1 MSSHF
6 PKFQIRN
13 LVGWAIAVLGTA
25 VYMLTLEPTVS
36 FWDCGEFI
44 ATSYGLQIGHP
55 PGAPLYQ
62 LLAHCFMLLA
72 GGDVSRLAFWS
83 NALSAVA
90 GGLTAMF
97 LFWTLLRLLEAENG
111 KRKAENGKRKTESE
125 VAENG
130 KRKTESEELGYKNGT
145 RRFPLS
151 AFRFPLHCF
160 PLVASLVGTLCYL
173 FCDTAWFSAVESE
186 VYSLSMLFSSVIVW
200 SAVRWWQCDDRY
212 GSRWLLLTA
221 FLLGLSVGVHQLS
234 LLTVPMLVLV
244 YFFKRRSSASQRH
257 SGESQRRFPLS
268 AFRFPLFALLFFA
281 IGLSPY
287 LILPIRAAANP
298 PMNQGNP
305 STLAN
310 FRSYIGRDQYEK
322 APLLYGRCFN
332 SPIVA
337 YSEGKPV
344 YAKEMDML
352 FPRMWKQHPN
362 AELYYTDW
370 TGRHGKMVDVAGR
383 EYYKPS
389 FGDNMVIFVGYQ
401 LGYMYLRYLMWNFAG
416 RYDDRQGF
424 GNLQKGQFVTGIP
437 IVDRLYV
444 GTAAKRPPS
453 LDNAGY
459 NRYFL
464 LPLLLG
470 IVGIVASRRRNRK
483 VYWML
488 MTLFLTSSLLLS
500 VYLNHPVYEP
510 RERDYAYILS
520 FYAFALWI
528 GFGAYAVF
536 RKTFERKWMRRYV
549 KPLLVAAT
557 VGTPLLMAAQN
568 WDDHDRSGR
577 FTARDAAANLLDS
590 CDEDAILFTVGDN
603 DTFPLWYMQYVEGYR
618 TDVQVVNISLLGSD
632 DYCESTKR
640 QLLWQGRDLLEGD
653 IWRQMGPYGRMMI
666 IVDNNGGERP
676 VYFSHYARND
686 RRVGFG
692 NRLQLCGMAYRL
704 SDTASADSVDIAASH
719 RLMTSSLR
727 WHPIE
732 DVYVDETSAGFLQQY
747 WSNALLVAENLAS
760 KGEARKGLEVLD
772 AVGSQLPLRLLN
784 NPQLLF
790 RASKAYARCGEG
802 AKSAAMMDEAR
813 RMVAEQLE
821 YYNTMSPRMQGYIP
835 YTLAPLLAVRDS
847 LYCGSTSASPLT
859 R

>member
-1 MSSHF
+1 MKRNMSKSR
-6 PKFQIRN
+6 IYN
-13 LVGWAIAVLGTA
+13 LIGWCIAALGTA

-72 GGDVSRLAFWS
+72 GDDVSRLAWWS

-97 LFWTLLRLLEAENG
+97 LFWTLLRLLQAESG
-111 KRKAENGKRKTESE
+111 KRKAE
-125 VAENG
+125 
-130 KRKTESEELGYKNGT
+130 SEEFGAGSDELKAESDEPKSDNST

-151 AFRFPLHCF
+151 AFRFPL
-160 PLVASLVGTLCYL
+160 VASLVGSLCYL

-186 VYSLSMLFSSVIVW
+186 VYSLSMFFSAVIIW
-200 SAVRWWQCDDRY
+200 AAVRWWQGGDA
-212 GSRWLLLTA
+212 RWPLLAAL
-221 FLLGLSVGVHQLS
+221 LLGLSVGVHQLS
-234 LLTVPMLVLV
+234 LLTVPVLVLV
-244 YFFKRRSSASQRH
+244 FFFKRRSSV
-257 SGESQRRFPLS
+257 SQRRFSLS
-268 AFRFPLFALLFFA
+268 ALRLPLLALLFFA

-287 LILPIRAAANP
+287 LILPIRAAADP

-305 STLAN
+305 STFKA
-310 FRSYIGRDQYEK
+310 FSSYIGRDQYEK

-332 SPIVA
+332 SPVVA
-337 YSEGKPV
+337 YNDGKPV
-344 YAKEMDML
+344 YAKEMDMF

-370 TGRHGKMVDVAGR
+370 TGRHGKMVDVGGR

-389 FGDNMVIFVGYQ
+389 FGDNLVIFGGYQ
-401 LGYMYLRYLMWNFAG
+401 LGYMYLRYLMWNFSG

-437 IVDRLYV
+437 FVDRLYV
-444 GTAAKRPPS
+444 GTAAKRPSS
-453 LDNAGY
+453 LENAGY

-470 IVGIVASRRRNRK
+470 IVGIVAAGRRNKR
-483 VYWML
+483 VFWL
-488 MTLFLTSSLLLS
+488 VMTLFLTSSVLLAI
-500 VYLNHPVYEP
+500 YLNHPVYEP

-520 FYAFALWI
+520 FYAFAMWI
-528 GFGAYAVF
+528 GFGANAVF
-536 RKTFERKWMRRYV
+536 RKTFKRKLMQRFV
-549 KPLLVAAT
+549 KPLLVVAT

-590 CDEDAILFTVGDN
+590 CDKDAILFTVGDN

-632 DYCESTKR
+632 DYCESTGR
-640 QLLWQGRDLLEGD
+640 QLVRQGGDLLAGD
-653 IWRQMGPYGRMMI
+653 GWRSTGPYGRMMTI
-666 IVDNNGGERP
+666 IGNNGGERP
-676 VYFSHYARND
+676 VYFSHYAHSD
-686 RRVGFG
+686 RRVAFD
-692 NRLQLCGMAYRL
+692 NCLQLSGMAYRL
-704 SDTASADSVDIAASH
+704 CDTASADSVDLQASH
-719 RLMTSSLR
+719 RLMTSVLHWHSLGG
-727 WHPIE
+727 
-732 DVYVDETSAGFLQQY
+732 VYVDETSESFLRQY
-747 WSNALLVAENLAS
+747 WKNALLVAENLAA
-760 KGEARKGLEVLD
+760 KGEPRKGAEVLD
-772 AVGSQLPLRLLN
+772 ATYRQIPLSLLKDAQLF
-784 NPQLLF
+784 F
-790 RASKAYARCGEG
+790 RASKAYALCGDTVRS
-802 AKSAAMMDEAR
+802 KAMLAQAQQI
-813 RMVAEQLE
+813 VGHQLE
-821 YYNTMSPRMQGYIP
+821 YYYTMSPRMRGYIP
-835 YTLAPLLAVRDS
+835 YTLNPLLALQDS
-847 LYCGSTSASPLT
+847 VECGIC

>member
-1 MSSHF
+1 MSRHF

-13 LVGWAIAVLGTA
+13 LVGWAIAILGTT

-97 LFWTLLRLLEAENG
+97 LFWTLLRLLEAGNG
-111 KRKAENGKRKTESE
+111 KRKAENEEFETESDE
-125 VAENG
+125 P
-130 KRKTESEELGYKNGT
+130 RTESDEPKSDNST
-145 RRFPLS
+145 RRFLLS
-151 AFRFPLHCF
+151 SFPL
-160 PLVASLVGTLCYL
+160 PAAVVGALCYL

-186 VYSLSMLFSSVIVW
+186 VYSLSMLFSSAIVW

-212 GSRWLLLTA
+212 ESRWLLLTA

-244 YFFKRRSSASQRH
+244 YFFKRRSSV
-257 SGESQRRFPLS
+257 SQRRFPLS
-268 AFRFPLFALLFFA
+268 ALRFPLFALLFFA

-305 STLAN
+305 SSLAN

-370 TGRHGKMVDVAGR
+370 TGRHGKMVDVGGR

-389 FGDNMVIFVGYQ
+389 FVDNMVIFGGYQ

-437 IVDRLYV
+437 FVDRLYV

-470 IVGIVASRRRNRK
+470 IVGAVASRRRNKK
-483 VYWML
+483 VFWML
-488 MTLFLTSSLLLS
+488 MTLFLTSSLLLV

-528 GFGAYAVF
+528 GFGAHAVF
-536 RKTFERKWMRRYV
+536 RNAFKRKWMQRYV
-549 KPLLVAAT
+549 KPLLVFAT
-557 VGTPLLMAAQN
+557 LGTPLLMAAQN

-577 FTARDAAANLLDS
+577 YIARDSAANLLDS

-632 DYCESTKR
+632 DYCESIKR
-640 QLLWQGRDLLEGD
+640 QLLWQRRDLLVD
-653 IWRQMGPYGRMMI
+653 DVWRQSGPYGRMMA
-666 IVDNNGGERP
+666 IVGNNGGERP
-676 VYFSHYARND
+676 VYFSHYAHSD

-692 NRLQLCGMAYRL
+692 NRLQLCGLAYRL
-704 SDTASADSVDIAASH
+704 NAMASGDSVDVDASH

-727 WHPIE
+727 WHSIE
-732 DVYVDETSAGFLQQY
+732 DVYIDETSSSFLHQY
-747 WSNALLVAENLAS
+747 WNNALLVAETLAS
-760 KGEARKGLEVLD
+760 KGEPRKGTEVLD
-772 AVGSQLPLRLLN
+772 ATYRQIPLSLLKDAQLF
-784 NPQLLF
+784 F
-790 RASKAYARCGEG
+790 RASKAYALCGDTVRS
-802 AKSAAMMDEAR
+802 KAMLAQ
-813 RMVAEQLE
+813 VQQIVGQKLE
-821 YYNTMSPRMQGYIP
+821 YYYTMSPRMRSYIP
-835 YTLAPLLAVRDS
+835 YTINPLLALQDS
-847 LYCGSTSASPLT
+847 IFGK
-859 R
+859 